1 MLTEEEARALFE
13 SIDGGG
19 VVGLRD
25 RALLAV
31 MTYSFARVGAV
42 VRMEV
47 RDYYTQGR
55 RSWFRLHEKGG
66 KYHQVPV
73 HHRAAEY
80 LDAYLEAAGIRDE
93 PKTPL
98 FRATVA
104 RTGRITERPLRE
116 AAALRIVKRRAAA
129 AGLPS
134 EICCHSFR
142 ATGITSFLLNGGELA
157 KAQRIANH
165 ESPRT
170 TELYN
175 RTNDEVTLDEIER
188 IRI

>member
-1 MLTEEEARALFE
+1 MAEC
-13 SIDGGG
+13 G
-19 VVGLRD
+19 VFD
-25 RALLAV
+25 RA
-31 MTYSFARVGAV
+31 S
-42 VRMEV
+42 
-47 RDYYTQGR
+47 
-55 RSWFRLHEKGG
+55 
-66 KYHQVPV
+66 QVPV

-80 LDAYLEAAGIRDE
+80 LDAYLEAAGIRDA
-93 PKTPL
+93 PRTPL

-104 RTGRITERPLRE
+104 QTGRITENSLSE
-116 AAALRIVKRRAAA
+116 AGALRIVKRRAAA
-129 AGLPS
+129 AGLPP

-142 ATGITSFLLNGGELA
+142 ATGITSYLLNGGEVS

-175 RTNDEVTLDEIER
+175 RSDDEVTLDEIER